1 MIRIDIDRWEEI
13 LVTLTRNKARSLLTA
28 FGVFWGIFMLVALM
42 GGSKGLKNL
51 MAANFEGFATNSG
64 FLFPDQTDLPYKGFQ
79 KGRSWQLEVNDIERV
94 RQSVRGIDVIT
105 GTTVYWGKQ
114 AYYSKFTM
122 NVSVKGV
129 YPEYALIENP
139 DLKYGRYINEMDLK
153 DRRKV
158 CVIGKRVWEQLFP
171 EGGDPCGQFI
181 RVDGTYYQVIGVSL
195 TAGNIGVN
203 SYPPE
208 CVSIPYSTMRDAYNL
223 GRQVQMLCFT
233 VRPGYSVS
241 TVEPQVSAVLKRA
254 HRIHPDDQ
262 QALIS
267 INTEALFA
275 MIDNLF
281 RGIQLLSWLV
291 GIGTLLAGIIGVS
304 NIMMVTVKERTTE
317 IGIRRA
323 IGARPRD
330 ILHQILSES
339 MVLTLLAGMAGICFG
354 VLVLQ
359 GLEST
364 AGASFQIDFWTAVG
378 TCLLLGMLGM
388 LAGLAPAYR
397 ALAIKPIDAIRDE

>member
-13 LVTLTRNKARSLLTA
+13 LVTLTRNKTRSLLTA

-42 GGSKGLKNL
+42 GGAKGLKNL
-51 MAANFEGFATNSG
+51 MSANFEGFATNSG
-64 FLFPDQTDLPYKGFQ
+64 FLFTNQTDLPYKGFQ
-79 KGRSWQLEVNDIERV
+79 KGRSWELEVNDIERV
-94 RQSVRGIDVIT
+94 RQSVRGVDVIT

-114 AYYSKFTM
+114 AYYSKFSTD
-122 NVSVKGV
+122 VSVKGV
-129 YPEYALIENP
+129 YPEYGLIENP

-208 CVSIPYSTMRDAYNL
+208 CVNIPYSTMRDAYNL
-223 GRQVQMLCFT
+223 GRKVEMICFT

-241 TVEPQVSAVLKRA
+241 KVEPQVSAVLKRA
-254 HRIHPDDQ
+254 HLIHPDDQ

-281 RGIQLLSWLV
+281 RGIQMLSWLV

-323 IGARPRD
+323 IGARPQD

-339 MVLTLLAGMAGICFG
+339 MVLTLIAGMAGICFG

-359 GLEST
+359 GLESST
-364 AGASFQIDFWTAVG
+364 EASFQIDFWTAVG
-378 TCLLLGMLGM
+378 TCVLLGALGM
-388 LAGLAPAYR
+388 VAGLAPAYR

>member
-42 GGSKGLKNL
+42 GGAKGLKNL
-51 MAANFEGFATNSG
+51 MSANFEGFATNSG
-64 FLFPDQTDLPYKGFQ
+64 FLFTNQTDLPYKGFQ
-79 KGRSWQLEVNDIERV
+79 KGRSWELEVNDIERV
-94 RQSVRGIDVIT
+94 RQSVRGVDVIT

-114 AYYSKFTM
+114 AYYSKFSTD
-122 NVSVKGV
+122 VSVKGV
-129 YPEYALIENP
+129 YPEYGLIENP

-158 CVIGKRVWEQLFP
+158 CVIGKRIWEELFP
-171 EGGDPCGQFI
+171 EGNNPCGQFI
-181 RVDGTYYQVIGVSL
+181 RVDNTYYQIIGVSM

-208 CVSIPYSTMRDAYNL
+208 CVNIPYSTMRDAYNL
-223 GRQVQMLCFT
+223 GRKVEMICFT

-241 TVEPQVSAVLKRA
+241 KVEPQVSAVLKRA
-254 HRIHPDDQ
+254 HLIHPDDQ

-281 RGIQLLSWLV
+281 RGIQMLSWLV

-323 IGARPRD
+323 IGARPQD

-339 MVLTLLAGMAGICFG
+339 MVLTLIAGMAGICFG

-359 GLEST
+359 GLESST
-364 AGASFQIDFWTAVG
+364 EASFQIDFWTAVG
-378 TCLLLGMLGM
+378 TCVLLGALGM
-388 LAGLAPAYR
+388 VAGLAPAYR